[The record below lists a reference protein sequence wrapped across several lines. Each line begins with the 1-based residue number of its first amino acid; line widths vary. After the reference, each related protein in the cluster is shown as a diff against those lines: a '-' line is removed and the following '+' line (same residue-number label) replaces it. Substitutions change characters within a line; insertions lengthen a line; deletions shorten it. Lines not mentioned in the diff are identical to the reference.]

1 MKGLYIQCSLIGN
14 VFRDGATKKA
24 DITFQ
29 ICNQVFSPIIS
40 VHHKEAMLMLSR
52 SALEY

>member
-1 MKGLYIQCSLIGN
+1 MCSSLIGN

-29 ICNQVFSPIIS
+29 ICNQVFSPNYIS
-40 VHHKEAMLMLSR
+40 PQR
-52 SALEY
+52 SNADVSKISIRY